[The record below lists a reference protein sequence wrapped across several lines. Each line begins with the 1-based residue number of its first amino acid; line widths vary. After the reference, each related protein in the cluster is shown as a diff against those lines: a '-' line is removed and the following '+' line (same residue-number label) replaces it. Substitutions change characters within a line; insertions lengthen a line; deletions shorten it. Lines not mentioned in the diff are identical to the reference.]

1 MSLNASSPNFN
12 YKIHL
17 GESNLTDYINK
28 SLYEEMKQEQET
40 NEILNNLRMKYL
52 PNSSRSNSYNKS
64 LNMTYL
70 NKNNSFK
77 LISSFT
83 NLYNNMPKTT
93 NNSFNKI
100 NSNKNYVTLREILP
114 DNKKQK
120 NFDNIEEQMILNK
133 ENINNENID
142 NNESKKENKYLND
155 YFKKENEYLKKM
167 NNNYEI
173 IISQLIEYINEINYF
188 FGQNT
193 LDLHD
198 INNLIKTKNLNED
211 YTSVNNLKSR
221 LKTMKIN
228 IIKFNTIKKSQTVPS
243 QNFSDFN
250 HDINFN
256 KNKKVKNSEEKK
268 INSEKYEYKPIIFD
282 RKIENFDKI
291 TKSEDRGGIKRART
305 MFDRLPKTY
314 WSLNKKVKFRES
326 KKYNFK

>member
-256 KNKKVKNSEEKK
+256 KNKKMKNSEEKK

-282 RKIENFDKI
+282 RNIENFDKI